1 MEPQINADKIKDQY
15 CRRSTPIHFDRGK
28 RKIRIRTL
36 EGTSRRSGRQLSVV
50 SRHALAA
57 AVAALLLFAAIT
69 AIGGEAEWKMLH
81 DQAAAH
87 LQRSSLPQA
96 ELFAR
101 EALKE
106 AESSLGPDHRATE
119 QSLSTLALALRL
131 QGKQDEALPLA
142 QRLVEVR
149 SRHYGADDP
158 STGIALH
165 NTAEILIA
173 QGQVAEAAKLEGRA
187 LAIFQKKLGANHFY
201 TAAALHNMGAILL
214 KQEKYGEAEKY
225 LRRALAAKEKALKPG
240 HLSLAHTL
248 DNLSAALDAQ
258 GRQIEA
264 EQYKRRADSIRQR
277 AQTPAKPGA

>member
-1 MEPQINADKIKDQY
+1 MNRD
-15 CRRSTPIHFDRGK
+15 STWRALRALGTRVYSIHK
-28 RKIRIRTL
+28 SRITNHAIATATL
-36 EGTSRRSGRQLSVV
+36 
-50 SRHALAA
+50 
-57 AVAALLLFAAIT
+57 ALLLTALPAA
-69 AIGGEAEWKMLH
+69 AGEAEWKMLH

-131 QGKQDEALPLA
+131 QGKQEEALPLA
-142 QRLVEVR
+142 QRLVAVR
-149 SRHYGADDP
+149 TRHYGVDDP
-158 STGIALH
+158 ATGIALH
-165 NTAEILIA
+165 NNAEILIA

-187 LAIFQKKLGANHFY
+187 LAVFQKKLGANHFY
-201 TAAALHNMGAILL
+201 TAATLHNMGAILL

-248 DNLSAALDAQ
+248 DNLSAALEAQ

-264 EQYKRRADSIRQR
+264 EQYKRRADTIRKK
-277 AQTPAKPGA
+277 AGA